1 MFCQYSELRVL
12 WEHCSCTN
20 SYTDFTQKV
29 KFIDKPKHISALSS
43 QQVREEDSVSYELDE
58 QIGYLLRLAN
68 QRHLEI
74 FSEHMPSLTPTQFS
88 VLARLYE
95 VGQLSQ
101 NKLGR
106 QVGMD
111 AATTNGV
118 VDRLTRKGLVKSK
131 SDTTDKRRLCISLT
145 EKGIRTTERAIPVA
159 QNITR
164 QTVRQLST
172 TEWSRLV
179 NLLKKLQNS

>member
-1 MFCQYSELRVL
+1 MI
-12 WEHCSCTN
+12 N
-20 SYTDFTQKV
+20 SD
-29 KFIDKPKHISALSS
+29 ISLINSP
-43 QQVREEDSVSYELDE
+43 QLNDDDSASYELDE

-106 QVGMD
+106 QVGID

-118 VDRLTRKGLVKSK
+118 VDRLSRKGLVKSK
-131 SDTTDKRRLCISLT
+131 TDTTDKRRLCISLT
-145 EKGIRTTERAIPVA
+145 EKGIRTTKDAIPVA
-159 QNITR
+159 RSITR
-164 QTVRQLST
+164 HTVRRLST
-172 TEWSRLV
+172 TESSRLV
-179 NLLKKLQNS
+179 NLLKKMQQS

>member
-1 MFCQYSELRVL
+1 MIESDTLQGR
-12 WEHCSCTN
+12 
-20 SYTDFTQKV
+20 
-29 KFIDKPKHISALSS
+29 S
-43 QQVREEDSVSYELDE
+43 QQVREEDSDSYKLDE

-74 FSEHMPSLTPTQFS
+74 FSEHMPMLTPTQFS
-88 VLARLYE
+88 VLARLHE

-106 QVGMD
+106 QVGID

-118 VDRLTRKGLVKSK
+118 VERLTRKGLVKSK
-131 SDTTDKRRLCISLT
+131 ADTTDKRRLCISLT
-145 EKGIRTTERAIPVA
+145 AKGIRTTKDAIPLA

-164 QTVRQLST
+164 QTVRQLSKT
-172 TEWSRLV
+172 DTSRLV
-179 NLLKKLQNS
+179 NLLKKLQKS

>member
-1 MFCQYSELRVL
+1 MRTVIPISLRRSSL
-12 WEHCSCTN
+12 LIN
-20 SYTDFTQKV
+20 SDISQLNSHQAQ
-29 KFIDKPKHISALSS
+29 DK
-43 QQVREEDSVSYELDE
+43 DSDSYELDE

-74 FSEHMPSLTPTQFS
+74 FSEHMPTLTPTQFS

-106 QVGMD
+106 HVGMD

-131 SDTTDKRRLCISLT
+131 TDTADKRRLSISLT
-145 EKGIRTTERAIPVA
+145 AKGVRTTEEAIPVA

-164 QTVRQLST
+164 QTVRQLSKSEST
-172 TEWSRLV
+172 RLV
-179 NLLKKLQNS
+179 NLLKKLQKP

>member
-1 MFCQYSELRVL
+1 M
-12 WEHCSCTN
+12 
-20 SYTDFTQKV
+20 
-29 KFIDKPKHISALSS
+29 
-43 QQVREEDSVSYELDE
+43 
-58 QIGYLLRLAN
+58 AN

-74 FSEHMPSLTPTQFS
+74 FSEHMPTLTPTQFS

-106 QVGMD
+106 QVGID

-131 SDTTDKRRLCISLT
+131 VDATDKRRLCIFLT
-145 EKGIRTTERAIPVA
+145 AKGIRTTEDAIPTA
-159 QNITR
+159 QKITH
-164 QTVRQLST
+164 QTVHHLST
-172 TEWSRLV
+172 TESLRLV
-179 NLLKKLQNS
+179 NLLKKLQKS

>member
-1 MFCQYSELRVL
+1 LI
-12 WEHCSCTN
+12 N
-20 SYTDFTQKV
+20 S
-29 KFIDKPKHISALSS
+29 HISQVNS
-43 QQVREEDSVSYELDE
+43 QQARDKDSQSYELDE

-74 FSEHMPSLTPTQFS
+74 FSDHMPTLTPTQFS

-131 SDTTDKRRLCISLT
+131 TDTTDKRRLCISLT
-145 EKGIRTTERAIPVA
+145 AKGVKTTEDALPVA

-164 QTVRQLST
+164 ETVQKLST
-172 TEWSRLV
+172 SESSRLV